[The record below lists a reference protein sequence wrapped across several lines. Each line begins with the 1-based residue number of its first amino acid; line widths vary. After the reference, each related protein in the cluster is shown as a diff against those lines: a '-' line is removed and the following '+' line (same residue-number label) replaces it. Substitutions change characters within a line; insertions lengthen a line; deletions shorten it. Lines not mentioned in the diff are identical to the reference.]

1 MDDVARCCLLLLAK
15 GEGVTLWKHG
25 QLSAFVRAIYALCT
39 SIRSSK
45 ILHKRER
52 KSRLCSSFAPDS
64 RTPTEIWYTS
74 SSYHISLCFL
84 YHHTMAA
91 VDLLCPSPS
100 RSFFSFFLHFYFTLP
115 FSSNVL
121 LDFSSPGVSFHL
133 SPGSKQI
140 RNAILTSHWKS
151 RCFFFNHID
160 PWRVLRGRAS
170 ITFHIEYYQAK
181 VIHYA
186 GGDAGHPTR
195 DPSLFLCGPNVGKTS
210 DTYLV
215 INQHKYSILLVMG
228 LCRRLGREQGIS
240 FEGRHLLLLSNFG
253 FSCVKNEFGLVQSY
267 CLYARFPKAISAY

>member
-45 ILHKRER
+45 FYTKEKESPVCAALLLPIPARRLKYDIHHHRITSVCAFYTIILWQPLIYCVLPPHVH
-52 KSRLCSSFAPDS
+52 F
-64 RTPTEIWYTS
+64 
-74 SSYHISLCFL
+74 FL
-84 YHHTMAA
+84 
-91 VDLLCPSPS
+91 
-100 RSFFSFFLHFYFTLP
+100 SFFLHFYFTLP

-140 RNAILTSHWKS
+140 RNAILASHWKS

-195 DPSLFLCGPNVGKTS
+195 DPSLFFCGPNVGKTS

-228 LCRRLGREQGIS
+228 LCRRLREGT
-240 FEGRHLLLLSNFG
+240 RHFFRGETFVVVVEFWVFLRQKWIWSCSILLSIRP
-253 FSCVKNEFGLVQSY
+253 L
-267 CLYARFPKAISAY
+267 P